1 MTPLK
6 CPRCERDLT
15 VQRVQGTN
23 VHGCPSCSG
32 IFLDRGELNRVAEPT
47 PGDLEFSTVDLDTF
61 DHLDAYGPASCPRC
75 ESSTMRKVEFVI
87 YTNLILDYCEEC
99 QGFWLDGPELDRI
112 NEEVRKLNDAARDAR
127 TPPML
132 WFAYF
137 IWSLPH

>member
-6 CPRCERDLT
+6 CPRCERGLT
-15 VQRVQGTN
+15 VQRIQDTN
-23 VHGCPSCSG
+23 VPVCPSCSG

-61 DHLDAYGPASCPRC
+61 DHPDAYGPAPCPRC
-75 ESSTMRKVEFVI
+75 EPSTMRKVEFVI

-112 NEEVRKLNDAARDAR
+112 NEEVRKLNDAARDAH